1 MAINLSDTSQF
12 IVLTMIAVKEYPA
25 VIPKG
30 PDKII
35 KAVHP
40 DLDLSEPYAS
50 HQTGPYTQ
58 NMACEMPL
66 TSLKR
71 RFR

>member
-1 MAINLSDTSQF
+1 MAIILNEVSQF
-12 IVLTMIAVKEYPA
+12 TVLAMIAVTEYPA
-25 VIPKG
+25 VSPKG
-30 PDKII
+30 LDKSI

-40 DLDLSEPYAS
+40 DFDLSEPYAS